1 MSERP
6 QGSTTGIFGILFRET
21 GLFLE
26 QALQRADVQGKETF
40 DWVDQQ
46 AKQASQWADQQAK
59 QATQWADQQ
68 TKQMNQWVD
77 RQLTEDQ
84 KRRANESSA
93 RRADAE
99 SRLLEQMRLA
109 KQAGLNVDDVLAKF
123 RGEK

>member
-6 QGSTTGIFGILFRET
+6 QGNKTGIFGLLFRET

-26 QALQRADVQGKETF
+26 QAF
-40 DWVDQQ
+40 PWVDQQ
-46 AKQASQWADQQAK
+46 TK

-68 TKQMNQWVD
+68 TKQATQWADQQSKQMTQWVD

-84 KRRANESSA
+84 KRNASNTSV

-99 SRLLEQMRLA
+99 ARLLEQMRLA
-109 KQAGLNVDDVLAKF
+109 KQAGLNVEDILAKF
-123 RGEK
+123 RAEK